1 MKWNEMKPL
10 VAYKVTKSSTDMTF
24 QKNELIW
31 LSKNGMMNG
40 CGGFLM
46 EEEWNNE
53 GTNDFEVEE
62 NEDYCVLE
70 WNGSEGLR
78 KKAEMPYYEYKERWD
93 ELKQRLEKAEYE
105 LLGLINGNASDDF
118 ERNRLNSKV
127 SGLRIALE
135 YMREMEL

>member
-10 VAYKVTKSSTDMTF
+10 VAYKVIKSSTDMTF

-40 CGGFLM
+40 CDGFLM

-53 GTNDFEVEE
+53 GANDFEVEE
-62 NEDYCVLE
+62 SEDYCVLA

-105 LLGLINGNASDDF
+105 LLVLINGNASDDF

-127 SGLRIALE
+127 SGLKIALE